1 MILFNLPHPI
11 AAFVDLL
18 ERRDTAALL
27 ALFAPGAVVKGCHPK
42 YGGQTIE
49 DWNAHDFI
57 GAPTGVHPI
66 RSARIGEKF
75 LLTVLVGYGSGTPET
90 GAACQF
96 DWSFTIT
103 NDLMT
108 ELIIAPAR
116 MPALGSAVAAFVNAT
131 NACDLEGLVA
141 TFAEDALVNDQL
153 HEHWGRAAI
162 REWAASEMIADK
174 VTILVVGVVDHA
186 TGRHPF
192 MISHPSRC

>member
-1 MILFNLPHPI
+1 MKQRCTPDTLFVAKICEAAKLPLSRSWDIGEAGSQP
-11 AAFVDLL
+11 
-18 ERRDTAALL
+18 
-27 ALFAPGAVVKGCHPK
+27 
-42 YGGQTIE
+42 E

-57 GAPTGVHPI
+57 GAPTSVHPI
-66 RSARIGEKF
+66 SSARKSEKF
-75 LLTVLVGYGSGTPET
+75 PLTVLVGYGSGMAAT

-96 DWSFTIT
+96 DWSFTIAG
-103 NDLMT
+103 DLIT

-131 NACDLEGLVA
+131 NACDLDGVVA

-174 VTILVVGVVDHA
+174 VTILVVGVVDHHGHSIVTA
-186 TGRHPF
+186 NINAGANNRAPCEDL
-192 MISHPSRC
+192 SHL